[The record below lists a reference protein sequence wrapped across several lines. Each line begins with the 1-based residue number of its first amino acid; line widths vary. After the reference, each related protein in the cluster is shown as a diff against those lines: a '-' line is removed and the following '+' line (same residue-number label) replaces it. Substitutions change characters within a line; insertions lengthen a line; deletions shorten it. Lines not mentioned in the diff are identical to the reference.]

1 MIFQDIQW
9 SNTLRGDKT
18 RVDNHNRRY
27 LSNNNVAI
35 LITMEVVPKIERIFP
50 IFFLHLIRYF
60 IFPVAEVKIGI
71 PQYTLVHCFPVNVC
85 VSYSKDHGLKLSGKK
100 QFLCKQHA
108 WVWRIDCPMSTIT
121 LYKNH
126 TSIKNIRYRCAN
138 SKVNRW
144 RCANSKVNN
153 FF

>member
-71 PQYTLVHCFPVNVC
+71 PQYSLVHCFPVNFC

-100 QFLCKQHA
+100 IDFLCKQHA
-108 WVWRIDCPMSTIT
+108 WVCWIDCPVSTIT
-121 LYKNH
+121 LHKNH
-126 TSIKNIRYRCAN
+126 TSVKNRCAN
-138 SKVNRW
+138 PKVNRW
-144 RCANSKVNN
+144 RCAKSKVNK
-153 FF
+153 F